1 MKAMVIDDS
10 RAMRTI
16 LRGILRQIGFGVA
29 EAADGQA
36 ALEQLKGQPGVDV
49 VLVDG
54 HMPAMDGPTFVR
66 ALRSDAGLSG
76 AKVLMCSSE
85 SEVSGIASALEVG
98 ANDYI
103 IKPFTKDALVQKLEV
118 LGISVG

>member
-10 RAMRTI
+10 RAMRAI
-16 LRGILRQIGFGVA
+16 LKGILRQIGFEVA

-36 ALEQLKGQPGVDV
+36 ALEQLKSRPGVDV
-49 VLVDG
+49 VLVDW
-54 HMPAMDGPTFVR
+54 HMPVMDGPSFVK
-66 ALRSDAGLSG
+66 ALRSDAGLSA

-103 IKPFTKDALVQKLEV
+103 IKPFTKDALEQKLEV
-118 LGISVG
+118 LGIAVG